1 MRRPAQ
7 ISPWLT
13 RSEMRQW
20 VRSASDKSAYQRRL
34 AVWLTREAR
43 FSAQRVAALLAVSTQ
58 AVWKWV
64 GEYNKSGPTAL
75 ERKGRGGRRR
85 GLMGIEEER
94 EFLSDQFFGI
104 RQVVLPSEEELR
116 QAMSEACGRELSLTY
131 VRRLL
136 DRHSLRDLF
145 RAKNTK

>member
-1 MRRPAQ
+1 
-7 ISPWLT
+7 
-13 RSEMRQW
+13 
-20 VRSASDKSAYQRRL
+20 
-34 AVWLTREAR
+34 
-43 FSAQRVAALLAVSTQ
+43 
-58 AVWKWV
+58 
-64 GEYNKSGPTAL
+64 
-75 ERKGRGGRRR
+75 
-85 GLMGIEEER
+85 MGIEEER